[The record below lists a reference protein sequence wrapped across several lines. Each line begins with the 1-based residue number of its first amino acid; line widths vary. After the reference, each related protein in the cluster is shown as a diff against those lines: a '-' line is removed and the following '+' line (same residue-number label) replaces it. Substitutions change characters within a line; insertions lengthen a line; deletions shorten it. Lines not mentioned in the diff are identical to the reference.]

1 MSYSRWSSSMWY
13 TYWRSQDKATE
24 NRDTAIFAIC
34 AEASFTA
41 KQLRENMDEC
51 ISSLKNLDKVSEV
64 EIEELRRYMRRFLE
78 EVNGEYPEE

>member
-1 MSYSRWSSSMWY
+1 MSYSRWSTSMWY

-51 ISSLKNLDKVSEV
+51 ISSLENLDKVSEV
-64 EIEELRRYMRRFLE
+64 EIEELRGYMETFLRQ
-78 EVNGEYPEE
+78 VDKKYPLP